1 MRDGYSICFN
11 EWALDKE
18 IKNELNLLLIISSLC
33 AEKGYCFAS
42 NKYLADL
49 FDITEQSVSNKIK
62 KLESIGYLLVEYKYR
77 GTEVISRE
85 IRIKN
90 IYTDH
95 IKKIIPTIEK
105 NQKDNNIS
113 NNNNRKEIYKEKYGE
128 FGNVLLTKEE
138 YHKLE
143 QSNLLQYIEKLSS
156 YIASKG
162 KKYKSHYATILTWSR
177 NENKAEAKSFK
188 KQSVEP
194 EWLGKEIKQEEMSE
208 KTRRMLEYVNGKD

>member
-162 KKYKSHYATILTWSR
+162 KRYKSHYATILTWAR
-177 NENKAEAKSFK
+177 NENKTEAKSFK